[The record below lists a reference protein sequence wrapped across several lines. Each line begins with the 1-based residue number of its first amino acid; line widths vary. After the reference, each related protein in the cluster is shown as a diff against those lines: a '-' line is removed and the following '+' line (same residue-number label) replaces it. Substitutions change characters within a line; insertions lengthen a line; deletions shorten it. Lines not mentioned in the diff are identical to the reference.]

1 MDIRSQASLPPDF
14 QSNSSLLGF
23 LKAEQFVKREFF
35 LLEPLFLVWL
45 LVGWRLL
52 RPPCLRLKEGL

>member
-45 LVGWRLL
+45 LEGWRLL